1 MLLFFKQTA
10 LSWFS
15 LSFNVD
21 DGVIDLEAVAGRL
34 SYASSLL
41 LASVAFLYIS
51 AESIPKLP
59 YLTTLDQMILYGFL
73 NLFLVM
79 TETYIAFRM
88 SKSWS
93 STLKCFFKLR
103 NLYHCVNTV
112 RVVIIVKILF
122 LCSQVEKSISLCS
135 LY

>member
-1 MLLFFKQTA
+1 MLLFFEQTA

-93 STLKCFFKLR
+93 STLKNFFQVE
-103 NLYHCVNTV
+103 NIY
-112 RVVIIVKILF
+112 IIVWT
-122 LCSQVEKSISLCS
+122 
-135 LY
+135 LYEL

>member
-1 MLLFFKQTA
+1 MHQTCFSGIASFSSILKHPNNSLLTLYVFLYFYHTLSLFYNFFILKFSVLLFFKQTA

-59 YLTTLDQMILYGFL
+59 YLTTLDQM
-73 NLFLVM
+73 M
-79 TETYIAFRM
+79 
-88 SKSWS
+88 
-93 STLKCFFKLR
+93 
-103 NLYHCVNTV
+103 
-112 RVVIIVKILF
+112 
-122 LCSQVEKSISLCS
+122 
-135 LY
+135 